1 MKKKILIFGGIVAF
15 YVAVFTVILLGTLI
29 LPSQVYNNKQLLSK
43 ELNTANKKNYKKEKQ
58 NGITTITCEK
68 MTGMETIWKNNVL
81 ENITLQMQYSLHVTS
96 GKAKLVLVQ
105 PDNTIVTLTEQE
117 SNSID
122 NQQIDSATMEQK
134 CRLDLKK
141 GRNKIKIV
149 CEKGTAFSLALQ
161 FSLAE
166 L

>member
-122 NQQIDSATMEQK
+122 NQQIDSATMD
-134 CRLDLKK
+134 RSWWKK
-141 GRNKIKIV
+141 K
-149 CEKGTAFSLALQ
+149 
-161 FSLAE
+161 
-166 L
+166 